1 MTMTGAVRWRREE
14 TRTRLGE
21 KTNLTRLS
29 GFPALSAAIN
39 TLAAAAVS
47 SGETRSRR
55 SEEVQ
60 EGPRVQEEER
70 RGSGGAQTNALSL
83 GRSRCA
89 SVRGCERYVCPP
101 SAPT

>member
-1 MTMTGAVRWRREE
+1 MSDDDWSSEVAARGNQNQTWK
-14 TRTRLGE
+14 

-39 TLAAAAVS
+39 TLAAAAAAVS

-70 RGSGGAQTNALSL
+70 WGRGGG
-83 GRSRCA
+83 
-89 SVRGCERYVCPP
+89 
-101 SAPT
+101 SANK